1 MLTCQR
7 PVQKVDSSGRSFRI
21 EALETFLGS
30 HREIAEIL
38 SGAPGSHVVIVLH
51 GRRSYDVQNEF
62 ELIVTDDEKTRS
74 GGIRGFIGGLQ
85 TH

>member
-7 PVQKVDSSGRSFRI
+7 PVEKVDSSGRSFRI

-51 GRRSYDVQNEF
+51 GRRSYDVQNEL
-62 ELIVTDDEKTRS
+62 ELIMADYQNIRL
-74 GGIRGFIGGLQ
+74 GGIRCFIGGLQ